1 MKVFVGSLLGILAT
15 WVEFCSW
22 HGLLTFPSYSLV
34 SVSVLRQ
41 GLSL

>member
-1 MKVFVGSLLGILAT
+1 MKVFVGSLLEILAT

-22 HGLLTFPSYSLV
+22 HVLLTSPPLV

-41 GLSL
+41 GLLL